1 MSTER
6 IACTEIG
13 RDKSIDVFT
22 ASDPADGIRRRD
34 SGYTYPGGRIG
45 RRDSGYTYP
54 KDGIGR
60 RDFGCTYRAKKIRC
74 GDFGGAKFA
83 KRLFFRA
90 KRPNLY
96 LGLNFL

>member
-13 RDKSIDVFT
+13 RDKSIDVIA

-34 SGYTYPGGRIG
+34 SGYTYPGG
-45 RRDSGYTYP
+45 
-54 KDGIGR
+54 GIGR
-60 RDFGCTYRAKKIRC
+60 RDCGCAYRAKKIRR

-83 KRLFFRA
+83 KRLFSEQNVRIFTSS
-90 KRPNLY
+90 
-96 LGLNFL
+96 